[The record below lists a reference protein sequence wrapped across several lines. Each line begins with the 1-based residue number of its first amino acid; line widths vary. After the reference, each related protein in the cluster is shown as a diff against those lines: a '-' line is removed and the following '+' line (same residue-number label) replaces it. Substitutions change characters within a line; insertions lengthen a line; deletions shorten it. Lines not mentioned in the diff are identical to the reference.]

1 MNEFEKL
8 KLASCDLLGI
18 AWGSLLPA
26 TRFIIYYI
34 DPKKLHKH
42 FGHFG
47 SPKFRRESERER
59 RTGRRERERGL
70 LFLHVVQFL
79 VLYFQFS
86 DAISGATVT
95 EISRQKQRKMKKTSC
110 ASLYLLF
117 NCCGLAVSKQIKTIY
132 IVEITTS
139 HVSCG
144 GRCM

>member
-1 MNEFEKL
+1 MREKE
-8 KLASCDLLGI
+8 GQE
-18 AWGSLLPA
+18 GE
-26 TRFIIYYI
+26 
-34 DPKKLHKH
+34 
-42 FGHFG
+42 
-47 SPKFRRESERER
+47 RERERKRERER
-59 RTGRRERERGL
+59 RDPRGERERGL